1 MSAGAIQQVISTA
14 APHDAVTGQALVVD
28 GLLREWGLPSEV
40 YAENI
45 HPDLAGRVR
54 PLARRPA
61 DAGAVLLRYS
71 IWSRAVEDVIARPPG
86 RLGVVYHNVTPPE
99 MLAAVNPLVAD
110 LCRTARRR
118 LGELAPLT
126 RVALADSEFNA
137 ADMRAAGFG
146 DVAVVPLVLPLPA
159 PPADPVRTRDPLVLT
174 IGRVVPNK
182 RLELIVRAF
191 ALMRATGDAGAE
203 LALVGSWD
211 GFERYH
217 GGLVRF
223 AGRLGTGGVRFLGR
237 VDDATRDAL
246 VGRAGVYVCASA
258 HEGFCAPL
266 VEAMASGLPVVAV
279 RGSAVT
285 ETVGAGGLLLPDPD
299 PADLAEAMRR
309 VLGDPALA
317 GDLAQRARARAAD
330 FAPDVVVRRL
340 REALAP
346 LLEGPA

>member
-1 MSAGAIQQVISTA
+1 MTAGPVQQVIATA
-14 APHDAVTGQALVVD
+14 APYDAVTGQALVLD
-28 GLLREWGLPSEV
+28 ELLRGWGWASEV

-61 DAGAVLLRYS
+61 QADAVLLRYS
-71 IWSRAVEDVIARPPG
+71 IWSRAVEDVLARPPR

-99 MLAAVNPLVAD
+99 LLEAVNPMVAD

-118 LGELAPLT
+118 LPELAPRT
-126 RVALADSEFNA
+126 DVALADSRFNA
-137 ADMRAAGFG
+137 DDMRAAGFG
-146 DVAVVPLVLPLPA
+146 HVAVVPLVLPLPPARDAA
-159 PPADPVRTRDPLVLT
+159 PREPLVLS
-174 IGRVVPNK
+174 IGRIVPNK

-191 ALMRATGDAGAE
+191 ALLQATGGASAE
-203 LALVGSWD
+203 LALVGSAD
-211 GFERYH
+211 GFERY
-217 GGLVRF
+217 GDALDRF
-223 AGRLGTGGVRFLGR
+223 ASRLAVRNVRLLGR

-246 VGRAGVYVCASA
+246 VARAGVYVCASA

-285 ETVGAGGLLLPDPD
+285 ETVGGGGLLLPDPD

-309 VLGDPALA
+309 VLDDPATAASLA
-317 GDLAQRARARAAD
+317 RLARARAAD
-330 FAPDVVVRRL
+330 FAPEEVASRL

-346 LLEGPA
+346 LLGEAA